1 MTPSSAAPVR
11 TLRWIWSRRGKR
23 KAAKRRRGE
32 LWDVGWN
39 VECVSWDQN
48 LKWKWHMKL
57 YHDINHVYNIYI
69 CVCVCVYDI
78 CNDVW
83 LMDAAHVMHNQEFS
97 RREMMFHLCGKQ
109 LRRDPEGAT
118 GSLEVTKASK
128 VVLWR
133 LQSRHSDAECVE
145 LFGLEILAQIITGW
159 CFLVSKSPCWCVSMF
174 NIPQSYLGKWLRL
187 SRWVEVLTMTS

>member
-1 MTPSSAAPVR
+1 MLGDLKVCF
-11 TLRWIWSRRGKR
+11 LRSKLEMVMAYEI
-23 KAAKRRRGE
+23 
-32 LWDVGWN
+32 N
-39 VECVSWDQN
+39 
-48 LKWKWHMKL
+48 KL
-57 YHDINHVYNIYI
+57 YDDIIFIELYIYI
-69 CVCVCVYDI
+69 YVMYDI

-109 LRRDPEGAT
+109 LRRDPEVAT

-133 LQSRHSDAECVE
+133 LQSRHSDAECIE

-174 NIPQSYLGKWLRL
+174 NIPQSYLGKWLRV
-187 SRWVEVLTMTS
+187 SGWVEVLTMTS